1 MSVNTLDNES
11 TRYHVQKGNIV
22 PKKNKDIRRFLNVLF
37 KVMNDQ
43 TSVRMIPMVEPSA
56 GAREKTT
63 MEMQY
68 IKSDT

>member
-1 MSVNTLDNES
+1 MSQQDIT
-11 TRYHVQKGNIV
+11 
-22 PKKNKDIRRFLNVLF
+22 PKTEILFLKKIKDIWRFLNVLF
-37 KVMNDQ
+37 KVMNDD